1 MRLKAC
7 HCCGLVHQIPDLG
20 TNEEAL
26 CGRCNCVVD
35 SHSRSGHQ
43 SASRCL
49 AASIGALVLY
59 FPAILLPILSIE
71 KLGHHHQASL
81 LGGTFDLLWHGS
93 WFVGIVVLVFSI
105 IVPLLKILALI
116 ELSWISIT
124 GRAHRAWT
132 YRVVELAG
140 RWSMMDV
147 LLLALMVTLVKLGD
161 LVQFSLG
168 PAVWAFVLCVG
179 MSLIASAM
187 FDPHAIWEE
196 QAIEAE

>member
-7 HCCGLVHQIPDLG
+7 HCCGLVHQIPELQP
-20 TNEEAL
+20 NEQA
-26 CGRCNCVVD
+26 CCDRCHCVVD
-35 SHSRSGHQ
+35 AHNRNGHQ

-49 AASIGALVLY
+49 AASLGALVLY

-71 KLGHHHQASL
+71 KLGHHHEASL

-105 IVPLLKILALI
+105 IVPLAKILALI
-116 ELSWISIT
+116 ELSWLSLT
-124 GRAHRAWT
+124 GRGHQAWT
-132 YRVVELAG
+132 YRIVELAG

-161 LVQFSLG
+161 LVEFRLG
-168 PAVWAFVLCVG
+168 PAVWAFVLCVV

-196 QAIEAE
+196 

>member
-1 MRLKAC
+1 MNGSLRLKAC
-7 HCCGLVHQIPDLG
+7 HCCGLVHQIPALQQ
-20 TNEEAL
+20 NEQAV
-26 CGRCNCVVD
+26 CGRCRSVVD
-35 SHSRSGHQ
+35 AHSRSGNQ

-49 AASIGALVLY
+49 AASLGALVLY

-105 IVPLLKILALI
+105 IVPLVKILALI
-116 ELSWISIT
+116 ELSWISLT
-124 GRAHRAWT
+124 GRAHQAWT

-147 LLLALMVTLVKLGD
+147 LLLALMVTLVKLGE

-196 QAIEAE
+196 

>member
-7 HCCGLVHQIPDLG
+7 HCCGLVHQIPDLNH
-20 TNEEAL
+20 NEEAL
-26 CGRCNCVVD
+26 CGRCNSVVD
-35 SHSRSGHQ
+35 AHNRSGMQ

-49 AASIGALVLY
+49 AASIGALLLY

-105 IVPLLKILALI
+105 IVPLAKILALI
-116 ELSWISIT
+116 ELSWISLT
-124 GRAHRAWT
+124 GHAHRAWT

-168 PAVWAFVLCVG
+168 PAVWAFVLCVV

-196 QAIEAE
+196 